1 MKQNLSTKRTVFKKV
16 TRTILTDFKVEDHSY
31 KMAEG
36 DHIKK
41 SEEDYL
47 IKKDGE
53 DNLLE
58 VDRGEE
64 KRQASLF

>member
-1 MKQNLSTKRTVFKKV
+1 M

-31 KMAEG
+31 KRAEG

-41 SEEDYL
+41 SEEDIL